1 MVAKNQ
7 NVEEKNLQ
15 NPVDESTNPSNPVDA
30 EKTSIE
36 NQTNPEEE
44 AKAKAE
50 EEAKAK
56 AEEEA
61 KAKEEKKNWKVT
73 IKEESLKMFS
83 LIKAPAEVKKI
94 FDFYGIT
101 SQDVFDDTLKEKGL
115 KANEI
120 KTVKEW
126 YATLI

>member
-1 MVAKNQ
+1 MVAKKVKEVAEEVTP
-7 NVEEKNLQ
+7 VEETTET
-15 NPVDESTNPSNPVDA
+15 PVEEVA
-30 EKTSIE
+30 EV
-36 NQTNPEEE
+36 
-44 AKAKAE
+44 
-50 EEAKAK
+50 
-56 AEEEA
+56 
-61 KAKEEKKNWKVT
+61 KEEKKNWKVE
-73 IKEESLKMFS
+73 IKEENLKMFS

-115 KANEI
+115 KADEI

>member
-1 MVAKNQ
+1 MVAKKVNP
-7 NVEEKNLQ
+7 VEE
-15 NPVDESTNPSNPVDA
+15 V
-30 EKTSIE
+30 
-36 NQTNPEEE
+36 
-44 AKAKAE
+44 AE
-50 EEAKAK
+50 ELTPSPV
-56 AEEEA
+56 EEV
-61 KAKEEKKNWKVT
+61 KEEKKNWKVT

-115 KANEI
+115 KADEI

>member
-15 NPVDESTNPSNPVDA
+15 NPVDESTNLSNPVDA

-36 NQTNPEEE
+36 NQANP
-44 AKAKAE
+44 E

>member
-1 MVAKNQ
+1 MVAKKVTPVAEVKEELTPSP
-7 NVEEKNLQ
+7 VEEETTET
-15 NPVDESTNPSNPVDA
+15 PV
-30 EKTSIE
+30 
-36 NQTNPEEE
+36 EEV
-44 AKAKAE
+44 
-50 EEAKAK
+50 
-56 AEEEA
+56 
-61 KAKEEKKNWKVT
+61 KEEKKNWKVE
-73 IKEESLKMFS
+73 IKEENLKMFS

-115 KANEI
+115 KADEI

>member
-1 MVAKNQ
+1 
-7 NVEEKNLQ
+7 
-15 NPVDESTNPSNPVDA
+15 
-30 EKTSIE
+30 
-36 NQTNPEEE
+36 
-44 AKAKAE
+44 
-50 EEAKAK
+50 
-56 AEEEA
+56 
-61 KAKEEKKNWKVT
+61 
-73 IKEESLKMFS
+73 MFS

-115 KANEI
+115 KEKEI

>member
-1 MVAKNQ
+1 MVAKKVNP
-7 NVEEKNLQ
+7 VEEVAEEVTPS
-15 NPVDESTNPSNPVDA
+15 PV
-30 EKTSIE
+30 
-36 NQTNPEEE
+36 EEE
-44 AKAKAE
+44 TTE
-50 EEAKAK
+50 TPVEV
-56 AEEEA
+56 
-61 KAKEEKKNWKVT
+61 KEEKKNWKVT
-73 IKEESLKMFS
+73 IKEENLKMFS

-115 KANEI
+115 KADEI